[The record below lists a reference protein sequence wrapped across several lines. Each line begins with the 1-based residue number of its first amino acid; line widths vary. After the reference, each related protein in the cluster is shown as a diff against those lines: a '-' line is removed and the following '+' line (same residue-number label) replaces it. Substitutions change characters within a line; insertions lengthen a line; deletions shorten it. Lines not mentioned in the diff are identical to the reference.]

1 MRKRRLLDWLF
12 GILEV
17 ALDCCMSLSE
27 VSHRIHLIRGHR
39 VMLDSDLAELYGVP
53 TRQLNLAVQRN
64 AERFPDDFMFLL
76 TVEEYRNLKFQIETS
91 SSEGH
96 GGRRKLPKVFT
107 EQGVAML
114 SSVLRSERAKMV
126 FDAIRQLMATGSP
139 VTQKK
144 IDGLS
149 GE

>member
-1 MRKRRLLDWLF
+1 
-12 GILEV
+12 
-17 ALDCCMSLSE
+17 
-27 VSHRIHLIRGHR
+27 
-39 VMLDSDLAELYGVP
+39 MLDSDLAELYGVP